1 MESNYNNRDF
11 EQFVKQNADQ
21 YRMFPSDK
29 VWVGIDKALHTR
41 RRWYGWG
48 LAFLLLLTGA
58 GVALV
63 MLTTPGNKQTQPV
76 YTATTGSSPLTSANQ
91 QVATKEPVSLS
102 KPTTDIA
109 VSHPL
114 NFDNKY
120 QKEAPAI
127 NTSNDKNSEYPVAN
141 QQQGVVI
148 LVPVADA
155 SGEPV
160 KTPEVITNNR
170 NRKDPPYINNP
181 LANLS
186 NTPITPKQNE
196 LATEQPLP
204 AIDKKAD
211 EKTSELNTST
221 EFTEYPLTIESV
233 VNSFKKS
240 KLSRKVTYQ
249 VYIAPTVSYR
259 KLSENKGFL
268 QSAASA
274 GSIPAFAA
282 YNDVRNVVV
291 HKPDIGLELGFAAK
305 YPVTKT
311 IQVRAGLQFNVSR
324 YDIKAYSYP
333 GEIATIALDAGS
345 NSSISR
351 ETTYRTRSGNKANWL
366 QNLYYSASLPVGVE
380 VKLVPGKRSTNY
392 FGIAATIQPT
402 YIISDR
408 TYLLS
413 TDFKNYVKVPSLTR
427 NWNMNTSFEAFMNY
441 GTGKTKWQ
449 IGPQIRYQ
457 IRSSF
462 ENKYPVKENLFDFG
476 LKVGITLNQ

>member
-29 VWVGIDKALHTR
+29 VWAGIDKALHTR

-63 MLTTPGNKQTQPV
+63 MLTTTPNKQAPTQQV
-76 YTATTGSSPLTSANQ
+76 LSTTGSLPFTANKQ
-91 QVATKEPVSLS
+91 ATINKEPVSLS
-102 KPTTDIA
+102 RPATDIA
-109 VSHPL
+109 ISRPL
-114 NFDNKY
+114 NFDNNSATGL
-120 QKEAPAI
+120 QTI
-127 NTSNDKNSEYPVAN
+127 NTNNTNRLETEQGTIVKSAVNDVAE
-141 QQQGVVI
+141 
-148 LVPVADA
+148 P
-155 SGEPV
+155 EPV
-160 KTPEVITNNR
+160 KALKTSLDNKSPKDLYTNNSLSR
-170 NRKDPPYINNP
+170 PSYVTVGSKQKE
-181 LANLS
+181 LAAEQ
-186 NTPITPKQNE
+186 ITPS
-196 LATEQPLP
+196 T
-204 AIDKKAD
+204 D
-211 EKTSELNTST
+211 EKKIVHAKPNEQFS
-221 EFTEYPLTIESV
+221 EYPLTIESV
-233 VNSFKKS
+233 VNSFKKG
-240 KLSRKVTYQ
+240 KLARKIAYQ

-274 GSIPAFAA
+274 GSVPAFAA
-282 YNDVRNVVV
+282 YNDVKNVVI

-305 YPVTKT
+305 YPLTKNL
-311 IQVRAGLQFNVSR
+311 QVKAGLQFNVSR
-324 YDIKAYSYP
+324 YDIKAYTYP

-351 ETTYRTRSGNKANWL
+351 ETTYRTRSGNRANWL

-380 VKLVPGKRSTNY
+380 FKLVPGKNSANY

-427 NWNMNTSFEAFMNY
+427 NWNMNTSFEAFMSY

-449 IGPQIRYQ
+449 VGPQIRYQ

-476 LKVGITLNQ
+476 LKIGITLNQ

>member
-48 LAFLLLLTGA
+48 LAFLLVLTGA

-63 MLTTPGNKQTQPV
+63 MLTTPANKQTQPV
-76 YTATTGSSPLTSANQ
+76 YSITTVNSSLTVNKQ
-91 QVATKEPVSLS
+91 EPISLA

-109 VSHPL
+109 ISHPL
-114 NFDNKY
+114 NFDNNHP
-120 QKEAPAI
+120 KELQ
-127 NTSNDKNSEYPVAN
+127 S
-141 QQQGVVI
+141 
-148 LVPVADA
+148 
-155 SGEPV
+155 
-160 KTPEVITNNR
+160 
-170 NRKDPPYINNP
+170 
-181 LANLS
+181 
-186 NTPITPKQNE
+186 
-196 LATEQPLP
+196 
-204 AIDKKAD
+204 
-211 EKTSELNTST
+211 LNTST
-221 EFTEYPLTIESV
+221 TYPISEQVTITAVPDLAAEANKAVQAMQDNKSRNDLHINNSVSGSLSHTPVASKQKELMAEEPAPAAVEKTEEKNIVLTKINEIAEYPLTIESV
-233 VNSFKKS
+233 VNSFKKGYPS
-240 KLSRKVTYQ
+240 KKIAYQ
-249 VYIAPTVSYR
+249 VYITPTVSYR

-274 GSIPAFAA
+274 GNIPAFAA

-305 YPVTKT
+305 YPLTKA
-311 IQVRAGLQFNVSR
+311 IQVKAGLQFNVSR
-324 YDIKAYSYP
+324 YDIKAYTYP

-366 QNLYYSASLPVGVE
+366 QNLYYSASLPVGME
-380 VKLVPGKRSTNY
+380 VKLVPGKNNANY

-427 NWNMNTSFEAFMNY
+427 NWNMNTSFEAFMSY

-476 LKVGITLNQ
+476 LKIGVTLNQ

>member
-63 MLTTPGNKQTQPV
+63 MLTTPANKQIQPV
-76 YTATTGSSPLTSANQ
+76 YSATTGNLPLTSNQ
-91 QVATKEPVSLS
+91 QVITKEPVSLS
-102 KPTTDIA
+102 KPTSDIA
-109 VSHPL
+109 ISHPL
-114 NFDNKY
+114 NFDNNHP
-120 QKEAPAI
+120 KELQSF
-127 NTSNDKNSEYPVAN
+127 NTSNNSGITNLLAG
-141 QQQGVVI
+141 QQQVTVAA
-148 LVPVADA
+148 VPAADA
-155 SGEPV
+155 VAEPNKAV
-160 KTPEVITNNR
+160 LAMQDNK
-170 NRKDPPYINNP
+170 NRKDLYINNSVSG
-181 LANLS
+181 LS
-186 NTPITPKQNE
+186 YSPVASKQKE
-196 LATEQPLP
+196 LMTEQPVP
-204 AIDKKAD
+204 EAAKKAE
-211 EKTSELNTST
+211 EKSIAQIKST
-221 EFTEYPLTIESV
+221 EMAEYPMTIESV

-240 KLSRKVTYQ
+240 KPSRKIAYQ

-274 GSIPAFAA
+274 GNIPAFAA

-305 YPVTKT
+305 YPLTKA

-351 ETTYRTRSGNKANWL
+351 ETTYRTRSGNNANWL

-380 VKLVPGKRSTNY
+380 VKLIPGKNNANY

-427 NWNMNTSFEAFMNY
+427 NWNMNTSFEAFMSY

>member
-29 VWVGIDKALHTR
+29 VWVGIDKELHTR

-48 LAFLLLLTGA
+48 LAFLLVMTGA

-63 MLTTPGNKQTQPV
+63 MLTTPANKQTQPF
-76 YTATTGSSPLTSANQ
+76 YATTTGNSPLAANKQVSA
-91 QVATKEPVSLS
+91 KEPVSLA
-102 KPTTDIA
+102 KPTADIA
-109 VSHPL
+109 ISRPL
-114 NFDNKY
+114 NFDNMP
-120 QKEAPAI
+120 QKELQSLNARTKTNERLVAEQAVVTATPVTDATADL
-127 NTSNDKNSEYPVAN
+127 NKTVLVMQDNKSRKELPVNSSVSSLSHNPVASKPKESMEEHP
-141 QQQGVVI
+141 
-148 LVPVADA
+148 VPVT
-155 SGEPV
+155 V
-160 KTPEVITNNR
+160 
-170 NRKDPPYINNP
+170 
-181 LANLS
+181 
-186 NTPITPKQNE
+186 
-196 LATEQPLP
+196 
-204 AIDKKAD
+204 
-211 EKTSELNTST
+211 EKTEEKNTVLVKVN
-221 EFTEYPLTIESV
+221 EAAEYPLTIESV

-240 KLSRKVTYQ
+240 KPSRKVTYQ
-249 VYIAPTVSYR
+249 VYITPTVSYR

-274 GSIPAFAA
+274 GNIPAFAA
-282 YNDVRNVVV
+282 YNDVRNVVI

-305 YPVTKT
+305 YPLTKA
-311 IQVRAGLQFNVSR
+311 ILVKAGLQFNVSR

-380 VKLVPGKRSTNY
+380 LKLFPGKNSANY
-392 FGIAATIQPT
+392 FGIAATVQPT

-427 NWNMNTSFEAFMNY
+427 NWNMNTSFEAFMSY

-449 IGPQIRYQ
+449 VGPQIRYQ

>member
-63 MLTTPGNKQTQPV
+63 MLTTPANKPTQPV
-76 YTATTGSSPLTSANQ
+76 YTTATGNSPLTANK
-91 QVATKEPVSLS
+91 QVPAKEPVSLA
-102 KPTTDIA
+102 KPTSDIA
-109 VSHPL
+109 ISHPL
-114 NFDNKY
+114 NFDNKS
-120 QKEAPAI
+120 QKELQGFNASYK
-127 NTSNDKNSEYPVAN
+127 NTERLIAERGSVIATPVA
-141 QQQGVVI
+141 GT
-148 LVPVADA
+148 PADLN
-155 SGEPV
+155 
-160 KTPEVITNNR
+160 KTAQVMQDNK
-170 NRKDPPYINNP
+170 NRKDLYINNSVSSLSHTSVASKQKELVTEPPIP
-181 LANLS
+181 LAVEK
-186 NTPITPKQNE
+186 T
-196 LATEQPLP
+196 
-204 AIDKKAD
+204 D
-211 EKTSELNTST
+211 EKGIAITKPT
-221 EFTEYPLTIESV
+221 EVAEYPLTIESV
-233 VNSFKKS
+233 VNSFKKG
-240 KLSRKVTYQ
+240 KPSRKIAYQ
-249 VYIAPTVSYR
+249 VYITPTISYR

-274 GSIPAFAA
+274 GNIPAFAA

-305 YPVTKT
+305 YPLTKV
-311 IQVRAGLQFNVSR
+311 IQVKAGLQFNVSR

-351 ETTYRTRSGNKANWL
+351 ETTYRTRSGNNANWL

-380 VKLVPGKRSTNY
+380 MKLIPGKNNANY

-427 NWNMNTSFEAFMNY
+427 NWNMNTSFEAFMSY
-441 GTGKTKWQ
+441 GAGKTKWQ
-449 IGPQIRYQ
+449 VGPQIRYQ

>member
-63 MLTTPGNKQTQPV
+63 MLTTPANKQIQPA
-76 YTATTGSSPLTSANQ
+76 YTARTANLPLASNQ
-91 QVATKEPVSLS
+91 QVTTKEPVSLS
-102 KPTTDIA
+102 KPATDIA
-109 VSHPL
+109 ISHPL
-114 NFDNKY
+114 NFDNNHP
-120 QKEAPAI
+120 KELQSFNASNNSVTTNLLAGQEQVTVAAVPA
-127 NTSNDKNSEYPVAN
+127 D
-141 QQQGVVI
+141 
-148 LVPVADA
+148 DA
-155 SGEPV
+155 AAEPNKAV
-160 KTPEVITNNR
+160 LSMQDNK
-170 NRKDPPYINNP
+170 NRKDLYINNP
-181 LANLS
+181 VSGLS
-186 NTPITPKQNE
+186 NTAVAAKQKE
-196 LATEQPLP
+196 LMTEQPVP
-204 AIDKKAD
+204 EATKKAE
-211 EKTSELNTST
+211 EKSIAQTKST
-221 EFTEYPLTIESV
+221 EIAEYPMTIESV

-240 KLSRKVTYQ
+240 KPSRKITYQ

-274 GSIPAFAA
+274 GNIPAFAA

-291 HKPDIGLELGFAAK
+291 HKPDIGLELGFAAR
-305 YPVTKT
+305 YPLTKA
-311 IQVRAGLQFNVSR
+311 IQVKAGLQFNVSR

-380 VKLVPGKRSTNY
+380 VKLLPGKNNANY

-427 NWNMNTSFEAFMNY
+427 NWNMNTSFEAFMSY

-449 IGPQIRYQ
+449 VGPQIRYQ

>member
-48 LAFLLLLTGA
+48 LAFLLVLTGA

-63 MLTTPGNKQTQPV
+63 MLTTPANKQTQPV
-76 YTATTGSSPLTSANQ
+76 STTLTGNSTLTAHKQTEF
-91 QVATKEPVSLS
+91 KEPVSLS
-102 KPTTDIA
+102 NPTSDIA
-109 VSHPL
+109 ISHPL
-114 NFDNKY
+114 NFDNKP
-120 QKEAPAI
+120 QKEFQTFKPNNNNTATLVADQSTVAAI
-127 NTSNDKNSEYPVAN
+127 
-141 QQQGVVI
+141 
-148 LVPVADA
+148 PVADA
-155 SGEPV
+155 PAESH
-160 KTPEVITNNR
+160 KTIQVLQDNK
-170 NRKDPPYINNP
+170 NRKDLYINNS
-181 LANLS
+181 ASSLS
-186 NTPITPKQNE
+186 HTPVPSKQKE
-196 LATEQPLP
+196 VATESTLSP
-204 AIDKKAD
+204 AVEKTD
-211 EKTSELNTST
+211 EKNIVLIKPDDDA
-221 EFTEYPLTIESV
+221 EYPLTIESV
-233 VNSFKKS
+233 INSFKRTKP
-240 KLSRKVTYQ
+240 SRKISYQ
-249 VYIAPTVSYR
+249 VYLTPTISYR

-274 GSIPAFAA
+274 GNIPAFAA

-291 HKPDIGLELGFAAK
+291 HKPDIGLELGFTAR
-305 YPVTKT
+305 YPLTKA
-311 IQVRAGLQFNVSR
+311 IQVKAGLQFNVSR

-380 VKLVPGKRSTNY
+380 MKLIPGKNNSNY

-427 NWNMNTSFEAFMNY
+427 NWNMNTSFEAFMSY

-449 IGPQIRYQ
+449 VGPQIRYQ

-476 LKVGITLNQ
+476 LKIGVTLNQ